1 MERYESSD
9 LYSPLSI
16 TKELWPW
23 CLWVICL
30 LTVGWTVLVAWSE
43 VSGGER
49 TGILETS
56 IAVGS
61 GSSSGVPLIVIYS
74 ILIVMVGNF
83 ILGGG
88 IMVMARAAKEYLND
102 KIEKQREKLREEGR
116 EQGRMSLAAE
126 IEAWN
131 TRRLDAEARGE
142 PFNEPPPGA

>member
-1 MERYESSD
+1 MERSESSD

-30 LTVGWTVLVAWSE
+30 LTVAWTVLVAWSE
-43 VSGGER
+43 VSSGKR
-49 TGILETS
+49 AGILETS

-61 GSSSGVPLIVIYS
+61 GASSGVPLIVIYS

-88 IMVMARAAKEYLND
+88 IMVMARATKQYLD
-102 KIEKQREKLREEGR
+102 AKIEQQRERFREEGR
-116 EQGRMSLAAE
+116 EEVRTALAE
-126 IEAWN
+126 KIKIWN
-131 TRRLDAEARGE
+131 QKRLDAESRGE
-142 PFNEPPPGA
+142 PFDEPPPGV

>member
-1 MERYESSD
+1 MERTESGG

-23 CLWVICL
+23 CLWTICL
-30 LTVGWTVLVAWSE
+30 LTVAWTVLVAWAE
-43 VSGGER
+43 VSGGNHV
-49 TGILETS
+49 GILETS

-61 GSSSGVPLIVIYS
+61 GASGGVPLIVIYS

-88 IMVMARAAKEYLND
+88 IMVMARATKEYLYD

-116 EQGRMSLAAE
+116 ADERQ
-126 IEAWN
+126 AWVDWN
-131 TRRLDAEARGE
+131 EKRLDAEARGE
-142 PFNEPPPGA
+142 PFDEPPPGA